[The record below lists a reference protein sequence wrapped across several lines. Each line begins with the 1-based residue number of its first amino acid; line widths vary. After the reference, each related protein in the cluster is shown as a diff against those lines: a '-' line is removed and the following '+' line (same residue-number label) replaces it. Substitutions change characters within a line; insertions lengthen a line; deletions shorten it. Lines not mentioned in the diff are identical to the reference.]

1 MKSELRKIKA
11 QIKLYLKNFFEIVT
25 RPEMAILPGQLAF
38 FLGLSIIPTFSLV
51 AYVASLLNLDLDLV
65 TNFFATAFNADVASL
80 IVPTLTTSP
89 GLKFIIYLV
98 VGYFFA
104 SNGTAS
110 IIVTS
115 NTIYG
120 IKNRNYF
127 YRRIKAIFMEIIL
140 IMLVLFILIIPV
152 FGSKII
158 DLLGYLSISHIIEN
172 RIIFTINLLKGPIS
186 WLVVFLLIKVL
197 YAFAPDRKMYGTT
210 TTFGAIFSTVGFIIV
225 TELYSLYVNHIA
237 NYNAFYG
244 GAANIIILL
253 LWLYFISYVFVIGM
267 ALNQR
272 KESLDLE
279 TTTKI
284 KPLEEI
290 KREEEL
296 EKTMNLAETAKIK
309 KTKKAKTK

>member
-1 MKSELRKIKA
+1 MKTELRRIKE
-11 QIKLYLKNFFEIVT
+11 QIKLYLKNFWEILT

-38 FLGLSIIPTFSLV
+38 FLGLSVIPTFLLI
-51 AYVASLLNLDLDLV
+51 AYVASLLNLDLDMMN
-65 TNFFATAFNADVASL
+65 NFFSNVFNDDLASL
-80 IVPTLTTSP
+80 IIPTLADNP
-89 GLKFIIYLV
+89 GLKFIIYLA
-98 VGYFFA
+98 VGYFVA
-104 SNGTAS
+104 SKGPAS

-140 IMLVLFILIIPV
+140 ILLVIFILIIPV

-158 DLLGYLSISHIIEN
+158 GLIGYLNLKHVIEN
-172 RIIFTINLLKGPIS
+172 RVIFTINFLKGPIS
-186 WLVVFLLIKVL
+186 WFIMFILIKIL
-197 YAFAPDRKMYGTT
+197 YALAPDRKMYGTT
-210 TTFGAIFSTVGFIIV
+210 TTFGAIFSTIGFILV
-225 TELYSLYVNHIA
+225 TQIYSLYVNHFA

-279 TTTKI
+279 TTRKI
-284 KPLEEI
+284 KPLAEI
-290 KREEEL
+290 KIEEEL
-296 EKTMNLAETAKIK
+296 EKTKTLAPTDK
-309 KTKKAKTK
+309 KKKKSN

>member
-1 MKSELRKIKA
+1 MKNELKKLKE
-11 QIKLYLKNFFEIVT
+11 QIKRYVKNFFEILM
-25 RPEMAILPGQLAF
+25 RREMRILPGQLAF

-51 AYVASLLNLDLDLV
+51 AYVGSLLNLDINSINDFF
-65 TNFFATAFNADVASL
+65 TNVFNENFAG
-80 IVPTLTTSP
+80 IIIPTITSNP

-98 VGYFFA
+98 VGYFVA

-127 YRRIKAIFMEIIL
+127 YRKVKAILMEIIL
-140 IMLVLFILIIPV
+140 ITLVLFILIIPV

-158 DLLGYLSISHIIEN
+158 VLIGYLNISAKIIN
-172 RIIFTINLLKGPIS
+172 RISFTINFLKGPIS
-186 WLVVFLLIKVL
+186 WFIMFILIKIL
-197 YAFAPDRKMYGTT
+197 YVIAPDRKMYGTT
-210 TTFGAIFSTVGFIIV
+210 TTYGAIFSTVGFIIV
-225 TELYSLYVNHIA
+225 TGLYSLYVNHIA

-253 LWLYFISYVFVIGM
+253 LWLYLISYVFVIGM

-272 KESLDLE
+272 KETLDLE
-279 TTTKI
+279 ITTKM

-290 KREEEL
+290 RKEEEL
-296 EKTMNLAETAKIK
+296 EKTANIK
-309 KTKKAKTK
+309 TNKNKQNK

>member
-1 MKSELRKIKA
+1 MYVSEENEKLFGDHKIPSKVM
-11 QIKLYLKNFFEIVT
+11 IKRLWHYL
-25 RPEMAILPGQLAF
+25 RPELSSFIVAFILIIFNVGADIVMPLFMKEFTNALGKENTVLAF
-38 FLGLSIIPTFSLV
+38 IIGL
-51 AYVASLLNLDLDLV
+51 A
-65 TNFFATAFNADVASL
+65 
-80 IVPTLTTSP
+80 
-89 GLKFIIYLV
+89 
-98 VGYFFA
+98 VGYFVA
-104 SNGTAS
+104 SKGPAS

-140 IMLVLFILIIPV
+140 ILLVIFILIIPV

-158 DLLGYLSISHIIEN
+158 GLIGYLNLKHVIEN
-172 RIIFTINLLKGPIS
+172 RVIFTINFLKGPIS
-186 WLVVFLLIKVL
+186 WFIMFILIKVL
-197 YAFAPDRKMYGTT
+197 YALAPDRKMYGTT
-210 TTFGAIFSTVGFIIV
+210 TTFGAIFSTIGFIIV
-225 TELYSLYVNHIA
+225 TEIYSLYVNHIA

-279 TTTKI
+279 TTRKI
-284 KPLEEI
+284 KPLAEI
-290 KREEEL
+290 KVEEEL
-296 EKTMNLAETAKIK
+296 EKTKNLSATRNKNNK
-309 KTKKAKTK
+309 QN